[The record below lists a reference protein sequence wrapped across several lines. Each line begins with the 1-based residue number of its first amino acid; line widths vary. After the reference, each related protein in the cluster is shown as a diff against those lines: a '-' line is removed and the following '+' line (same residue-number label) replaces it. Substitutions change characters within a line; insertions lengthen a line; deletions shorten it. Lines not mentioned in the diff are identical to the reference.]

1 MQSKIWLKLLISSDV
16 CHCNELGTSSGS
28 SECLVHHFGT
38 LTLSLCHCKEG
49 YSGMYCHICASGYYR
64 LGPNMPCYKCPC
76 GPLKSNGHCHFG
88 ESIFANRTFHPPSP
102 FFFLPEYFIQVFIWW
117 HKLHVCMLVKVIG
130 QFDFA
135 CILKWRQLFI
145 WFLW

>member
-76 GPLKSNGHCHFG
+76 GPLKSNGLCHFG
-88 ESIFANRTFHPPSP
+88 ESIQEKTFHAHTP
-102 FFFLPEYFIQVFIWW
+102 FFFIFTKIQPLYKCSFGTN
-117 HKLHVCMLVKVIG
+117 KVMH
-130 QFDFA
+130 A
-135 CILKWRQLFI
+135 SESYWSV
-145 WFLW
+145 

>member
-1 MQSKIWLKLLISSDV
+1 MQSKIWLNLLISSDV

-88 ESIFANRTFHPPSP
+88 ESIFANRTFHPPP
-102 FFFLPEYFIQVFIWW
+102 PRFFFTRILYTSVHLVTQVT
-117 HKLHVCMLVKVIG
+117 CMYASESYWSV
-130 QFDFA
+130 
-135 CILKWRQLFI
+135 
-145 WFLW
+145 